1 MASGIEEEPTAKS
14 AGNRARRAIGSRT
27 EGVLVPRESD
37 VTPTISV
44 VTPTLNE
51 EAGIEECIQRIKNA
65 LAEMG
70 VRGEI
75 IVSDSSDDRTPRI
88 AREMG
93 AIVVHPDK
101 PGYGYA
107 YRYAFRHVRGEY
119 VVIGDADTTYDFE
132 ELPKLLRL
140 VTQDGADMAMGSRLE
155 GEIKDGSMPT
165 LHQYVGNP
173 LLTWF
178 LNLFYDVGVSDAHSG
193 FRVIRADALRDL
205 ELETSGMEFASE
217 MIMEAGARDLEIAEA
232 PITYHEREGE
242 ATLDSF
248 QDGWRHVKFM
258 LLNAPGYLFSVPG
271 AVMSMVGLLIMGVA
285 FSGVEVG
292 GLSIGIHSMIAGSL
306 LTLVGV
312 QVASLGVFATVASDP
327 IRRPD
332 DPITEWLLERLRLE
346 YGATAGL
353 VLFGTGAAYTAF
365 LFGGWITS
373 GFSQLP
379 LLMADIAA
387 FTLIVL
393 GVQLVFGSF
402 FLSAVAGRT

>member
-1 MASGIEEEPTAKS
+1 MASGIEEEPAAKS
-14 AGNRARRAIGSRT
+14 AGNRARRAISSKT
-27 EGVLVPRESD
+27 EDVLVPRESE

-51 EAGIEECIQRIKNA
+51 EAGIEECIRRIKNA

-332 DPITEWLLERLRLE
+332 DPVTEWLIDRVRLE
-346 YGATAGL
+346 HGATAGL
-353 VLFGTGAAYTAF
+353 LVFGAGAAYTVF
-365 LFGGWITS
+365 LFGGWVSS
-373 GFSQLP
+373 GFNQLP
-379 LLMADIAA
+379 LVMADIAA

-393 GVQLVFGSF
+393 GLQLVFGSF
-402 FLSAVAGRT
+402 FLSSIGGRT